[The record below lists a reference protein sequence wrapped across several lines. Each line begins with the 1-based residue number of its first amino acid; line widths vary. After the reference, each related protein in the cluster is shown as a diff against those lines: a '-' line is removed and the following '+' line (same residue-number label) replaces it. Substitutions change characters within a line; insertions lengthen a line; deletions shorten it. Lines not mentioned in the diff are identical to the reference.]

1 VLKLINKLLS
11 FFKSNSVQELP
22 TSVAP
27 KIEQDIVINVAAPTK
42 QKRVKKELSSTK
54 KDFSTLKKIQN
65 TKKTKK

>member
-1 VLKLINKLLS
+1 MLKLINKLLS
-11 FFKSNSVQELP
+11 FFKSNSAQELP
-22 TSVAP
+22 VPVTQ
-27 KIEQDIVINVAAPTK
+27 KIEENIVINVTAPTK